1 MSLGYIQWA
10 DGCLSFP
17 SQFLQIQQS
26 FGPKKCCRKSYAS
39 SFHSGGTSQG
49 CICISSL
56 CLSPSPPS
64 LLFRFLPSLLEV
76 FPLEDSGRHDQTPTS
91 LYWHCSS
98 FCCCCYYYFWTST
111 TLKEVKRGREL
122 GDAGQRLPAVC
133 SGPVFTLDSLGDTW
147 RTQRRGLG
155 CTRRDTMASLS
166 LVMTYI
172 ACPPFP
178 AGLQHHSP
186 AAGLLSS

>member
-1 MSLGYIQWA
+1 MA
-10 DGCLSFP
+10 VCLFP

-39 SFHSGGTSQG
+39 SPFWWYQPGLYLYLF
-49 CICISSL
+49 SL
-56 CLSPSPPS
+56 PFSLSPF
-64 LLFRFLPSLLEV
+64 LLFGFLPSLLEV
-76 FPLEDSGRHDQTPTS
+76 FPLEDSGRHDQNPMS

-98 FCCCCYYYFWTST
+98 FCCCCYCYFWTST

-155 CTRRDTMASLS
+155 CTRRDTMASSS

-172 ACPPFP
+172 ARPPFP
-178 AGLQHHSP
+178 AGLQPHSP
-186 AAGLLSS
+186 AAWLLSS